1 MISTFEM
8 QPLQNL
14 LDLQIGGLWGDTAGQ
29 SEVDVKVMRITE
41 LGSNGNSDLSTSAT
55 RSLTAKQVAS
65 RKLQAGDLLLEKSG
79 GGPKTPVGRVALIP
93 ALDEDYICSNF
104 MLLMRPNNSVVL
116 SEYLHQFL
124 TYLHVTGQTIPLQS
138 SSTNI
143 RNISTPDYMQVPV
156 PVPSLVEQ
164 KRIVEALDD
173 HLSRLD
179 KALAEAGYAAK
190 ATMRFSASL
199 LHSMF
204 TGDLMQREL
213 GIQDINLVELSDV
226 AEIQSGGTPKG
237 LDRLTSDVA
246 SESHTIPF
254 YKVGD
259 MNLDSR
265 YMLASRAYLTSADV
279 EKLSLKVIPVG
290 SVIFPKAGGA
300 IATDKKRLVK
310 VPGPIDLNCMAVT
323 PSSQLLPSYLAWW
336 FESFKLSDLSNGSI
350 LPQIGKTSVMQ
361 VRLPCPSLSE
371 QEQVVHY
378 LEENITQVR
387 AQAQNIDGVAAS
399 IETLRRSI
407 LNDAFSGKL
416 VNGYS
421 NEQ

>member
-1 MISTFEM
+1 MSELPVGWDLR
-8 QPLQNL
+8 PLGEVAETQLGKMLNRSE
-14 LDLQIGGLWGDTAGQ
+14 QIGDSTIPYLRNVNVQWGRIDL
-29 SEVDVKVMRITE
+29 SDVKEMDIYPE
-41 LGSNGNSDLSTSAT
+41 E
-55 RSLTAKQVAS
+55 RSKFTAAP
-65 RKLQAGDLLLEKSG
+65 GDLLVCEGGESGRAAIWNGSEPIGIQNAIHRIRPKAELDVRYLLHYFEWQVKSRMIDHLLSGVTITHFTQEKLRRLEIQY
-79 GGPKTPVGRVALIP
+79 PPM
-93 ALDEDYICSNF
+93 DEQ
-104 MLLMRPNNSVVL
+104 R
-116 SEYLHQFL
+116 
-124 TYLHVTGQTIPLQS
+124 
-138 SSTNI
+138 
-143 RNISTPDYMQVPV
+143 
-156 PVPSLVEQ
+156 
-164 KRIVEALDD
+164 RIAETLDD

-179 KALAEAGYAAK
+179 KAHAEAGDAAK

-213 GIQDINLVELSDV
+213 GIEDINVVELSEV

-387 AQAQNIDGVAAS
+387 AQAPNIDGVAAS

>member
-1 MISTFEM
+1 MTFASWESLTLGDLGKWVTGSTPSSADNANKGSDVLFVTPGDIGFGGKLGDVARRIS
-8 QPLQNL
+8 NL
-14 LDLQIGGLWGDTAGQ
+14 GADRVRRIKPGSVILVCIGTIGKVAWTDREITTNQQINTL
-29 SEVDVKVMRITE
+29 EVDQSKFDIKFVHWLLASPAMQE
-41 LGSNGNSDLSTSAT
+41 QLWQNSTST
-55 RSLTAKQVAS
+55 TVPLINKKT
-65 RKLQAGDLLLEKSG
+65 LEK
-79 GGPKTPVGRVALIP
+79 IP
-93 ALDEDYICSNF
+93 CSV
-104 MLLMRPNNSVVL
+104 P
-116 SEYLHQFL
+116 
-124 TYLHVTGQTIPLQS
+124 PLE
-138 SSTNI
+138 
-143 RNISTPDYMQVPV
+143 
-156 PVPSLVEQ
+156 EQ
-164 KRIVEALDD
+164 RRIAEALDD
-173 HLSRLD
+173 RLSRLA

-407 LNDAFSGKL
+407 LNVLSQAS
-416 VNGYS
+416 
-421 NEQ
+421 

>member
-1 MISTFEM
+1 MTWQHFSLDELIKMGKVSLHRGNIISKR
-8 QPLQNL
+8 
-14 LDLQIGGLWGDTAGQ
+14 DID
-29 SEVDVKVMRITE
+29 
-41 LGSNGNSDLSTSAT
+41 SNPGEYPIYSSAT
-55 RSLTAKQVAS
+55 KNNGMFGRYGSFMFDEELITWSVDGGGQLFYRPKHRFSVTNVGGILRVLDPTFLNVRFLHLALDDLHSRVTFDWS
-65 RKLQAGDLLLEKSG
+65 RKAH
-79 GGPKTPVGRVALIP
+79 P
-93 ALDEDYICSNF
+93 
-104 MLLMRPNNSVVL
+104 SV
-116 SEYLHQFL
+116 
-124 TYLHVTGQTIPLQS
+124 
-138 SSTNI
+138 I
-143 RNISTPDYMQVPV
+143 RLVYAKVPV
-156 PVPSLVEQ
+156 PPLEEQ

-179 KALAEAGYAAK
+179 KALAESGYAAK
-190 ATMRFSASL
+190 ATMRFSTSL

-213 GIQDINLVELSDV
+213 GIEDINLVVLSDV

-237 LDRLTSDVA
+237 LDRLTSDVP

-265 YMLASRAYLTSADV
+265 YMLASRAYLTSANV

-323 PSSQLLPSYLAWW
+323 PRSQLLPSYLAWW
-336 FESFKLSDLSNGSI
+336 FDSFKLSDLSNGSI

-371 QEQVVHY
+371 QERVVHY
-378 LEENITQVR
+378 LEEKITEVR
-387 AQAQNIDGVAAS
+387 TQAQNIDGVAAS
-399 IETLRRSI
+399 IKTLRRSI

-416 VNGYS
+416 VNGWYS
-421 NEQ
+421 SEQ

>member
-1 MISTFEM
+1 
-8 QPLQNL
+8 
-14 LDLQIGGLWGDTAGQ
+14 
-29 SEVDVKVMRITE
+29 
-41 LGSNGNSDLSTSAT
+41 
-55 RSLTAKQVAS
+55 
-65 RKLQAGDLLLEKSG
+65 
-79 GGPKTPVGRVALIP
+79 
-93 ALDEDYICSNF
+93 
-104 MLLMRPNNSVVL
+104 
-116 SEYLHQFL
+116 
-124 TYLHVTGQTIPLQS
+124 
-138 SSTNI
+138 
-143 RNISTPDYMQVPV
+143 
-156 PVPSLVEQ
+156 
-164 KRIVEALDD
+164 
-173 HLSRLD
+173 
-179 KALAEAGYAAK
+179 
-190 ATMRFSASL
+190 
-199 LHSMF
+199 
-204 TGDLMQREL
+204 
-213 GIQDINLVELSDV
+213 
-226 AEIQSGGTPKG
+226 
-237 LDRLTSDVA
+237 
-246 SESHTIPF
+246 
-254 YKVGD
+254 
-259 MNLDSR
+259 
-265 YMLASRAYLTSADV
+265 
-279 EKLSLKVIPVG
+279 LKVIPVG